1 MRKIQLFIREKGR
14 MRKTQLSNR
23 KFKWIGLLACMVL
36 SVSGI
41 TLPVSAAKHHS
52 HVAEYGSFGI
62 TIQGDAYFYNGTRIR
77 IFQDIRPDGSF
88 ENSFADRKG
97 TADIRLLRGKNG
109 AVTALE
115 QIAQDEAREIL
126 EDVWDSIPP
135 VPATENKKQNVQK
148 EKAAGTKKKNGK
160 KPAAGKKAGKSGQKA
175 GKKGEYTDIRR
186 CEMDEIPDSVQAV
199 INRQCTGSGWYVIQT
214 GSRQYVY
221 RKNLPGDYA
230 WQVSGNNLDVRSIG
244 SRSGSCVLLSL
255 GSGFDFTLS
264 CQGKPA
270 EFQVLPAG

>member
-1 MRKIQLFIREKGR
+1 

-135 VPATENKKQNVQK
+135 VPATENKKQNGQK
-148 EKAAGTKKKNGK
+148 EKAAGTKKKN
-160 KPAAGKKAGKSGQKA
+160 

-221 RKNLPGDYA
+221 RKNLPEDYA
-230 WQVSGNNLDVRSIG
+230 WHISGNNLDVRSIG
-244 SRSGSCVLLSL
+244 SRSGSSVLLSL

-270 EFQVLPAG
+270 EFQLLPAG